1 MDGSDITLE
10 VDPDESIPV
19 TQMQE
24 AEVDQAQEAEVDQ
37 AQEADQEDQAQEEE
51 DHELP
56 IQTPPLKGKFVPFQ
70 GKGYVLGGR

>member
-10 VDPDESIPV
+10 VDVDESIPV
-19 TQMQE
+19 TNVEADADQHEE
-24 AEVDQAQEAEVDQ
+24 AEEVD
-37 AQEADQEDQAQEEE
+37 
-51 DHELP
+51 ELP